1 MVVRLP
7 PQGQAL
13 GLARPVPADAPDRRL
28 RRGRPGGRDLQAAVA
43 ARAAF
48 VPAPAVLHGLLGRLR
63 QGDPGDPARSDG
75 QGRRTRATA
84 RRVMSSVGTTPCGSG
99 WRGSCARRSPSARA
113 TGCTG
118 SACCCS
124 STTTTGPGGSTTI
137 PNRPLPCS
145 KTLPSEGR
153 VARSRDGR
161 GSVRLRHRDPQV
173 YQQDQRDAQSDP
185 VDDEG

>member
-137 PNRPLPCS
+137 PNRPLPTISCWHFTRWQNPRFLLHDYLT
-145 KTLPSEGR
+145 TLTSQNFTSPI
-153 VARSRDGR
+153 
-161 GSVRLRHRDPQV
+161 LLQ
-173 YQQDQRDAQSDP
+173 
-185 VDDEG
+185 